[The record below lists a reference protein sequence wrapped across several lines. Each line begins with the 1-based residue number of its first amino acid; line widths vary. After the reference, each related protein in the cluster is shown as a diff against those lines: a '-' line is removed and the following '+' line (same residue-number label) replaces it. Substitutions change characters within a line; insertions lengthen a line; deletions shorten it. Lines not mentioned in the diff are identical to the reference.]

1 MAAEPVSPEVA
12 PMTARRPPLEPV
24 ERKYSKKLPSIWRA
38 TSLKAKVGPWN
49 SSCIVCR
56 G

>member
-1 MAAEPVSPEVA
+1 
-12 PMTARRPPLEPV
+12 LDPV

-49 SSCIVCR
+49 NSYTYSLDKRIFANICCYVNV
-56 G
+56 